1 MKHIVCFVL
10 TAVLVFGLIAC
21 GQTAPAVT
29 TAPGTAAATETAT
42 EPAPTETEP
51 VETEPAPTETEPVE
65 TEPAPTEPEHSE
77 LFLPEVS
84 QKDMIAYFNEAVL
97 DTEYSTGDGD
107 PSLVQKW
114 VDPIY
119 YRVTGNPTE
128 EDLVI
133 LEALF
138 GQLNEI
144 EGFPGF
150 FPADETRPT
159 EDLTISFLDENTFN
173 IAFSDFLRGEIA
185 DGAVQYWYYTDS
197 NIIHSARIGYRTDI
211 GQDIR
216 NSVLLEEVVNG
227 LGFNDTALRSDS
239 IVYQY
244 GSDATALSDV
254 DWLLLKLLYHP
265 DIQCGMN
272 ADQCREILEKLYY

>member
-10 TAVLVFGLIAC
+10 TAVFVFGLIAC
-21 GQTAPAVT
+21 GQTTPSVT
-29 TAPGTAAATETAT
+29 TAPGTSATTETAT

-51 VETEPAPTETEPVE
+51 VETAPVPTE

-84 QKDMIAYFNEAVL
+84 QEDMIAYFNEVVL
-97 DTEYSTGDGD
+97 DMEYSTGDGD

-114 VDPIY
+114 EQPIR
-119 YRVTGNPTE
+119 YRIYGDPTE
-128 EDLVI
+128 EDTAV
-133 LEALF
+133 LEQLF
-138 GQLNEI
+138 TGLNTI
-144 EGFPGF
+144 NGFPGIT
-150 FPADETRPT
+150 PDDPEGPP
-159 EDLTISFLDENTFN
+159 EDLSIHFMNLDNFRL
-173 IAFSDFLRGEIA
+173 AFSDVIQGEYA
-185 DGAVQYWYYTDS
+185 DGAVQFWYYSDTNVIYDG
-197 NIIHSARIGYRTDI
+197 RIGYRTDI

-216 NSVLLEEVVNG
+216 NSVLLEEVVNS

-244 GSDATALSDV
+244 GSDVTALSDV

-272 ADQCREILEKLYY
+272 ADQCREVLERLYY